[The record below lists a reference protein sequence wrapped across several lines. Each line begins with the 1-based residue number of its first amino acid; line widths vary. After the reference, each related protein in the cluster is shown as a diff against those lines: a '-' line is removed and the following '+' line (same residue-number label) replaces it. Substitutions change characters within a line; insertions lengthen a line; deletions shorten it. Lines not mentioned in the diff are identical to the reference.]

1 MPNPEGKIKF
11 PLWIYP
17 TTHQLVKNNYRKDNC
32 RTMSQFIEKAIQY
45 YVGKINAEDDTSYLP
60 NAFLSNLKNVV
71 MESEKRQKRE
81 LEFLA
86 IEIALIETI
95 MAATNGVSKETVD
108 RLRGDCEKMLR
119 KYHGRLKYEHIADW
133 QNGDN

>member
-17 TTHQLVKNNYRKDNC
+17 TTHRLVKNNYRKDNC

-81 LEFLA
+81 LEFLRA
-86 IEIALIETI
+86 RKTEEYLTAMSQLGCTPDEIVNLINEH
-95 MAATNGVSKETVD
+95 MGGK
-108 RLRGDCEKMLR
+108 
-119 KYHGRLKYEHIADW
+119 KYTQLVTQD
-133 QNGDN
+133 

>member
-1 MPNPEGKIKF
+1 MGKSNKIKF
-11 PLWIYP
+11 PLWVTP
-17 TTHQLVKNNYRKDNC
+17 KTMETVKEMYKDDDC
-32 RTMSQFIEKAIQY
+32 RSQSEFIEKAIQY
-45 YVGKINAEDDTSYLP
+45 YVGKINADDDTSYLP

-81 LEFLA
+81 MEFLA

-95 MAATNGVSKETVD
+95 MAATNGVSKETAD